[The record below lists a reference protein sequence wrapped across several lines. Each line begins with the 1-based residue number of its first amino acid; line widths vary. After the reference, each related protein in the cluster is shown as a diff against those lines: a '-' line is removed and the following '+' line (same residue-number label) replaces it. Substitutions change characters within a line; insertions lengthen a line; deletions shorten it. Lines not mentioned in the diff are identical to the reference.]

1 MRAVRASCFRRRV
14 ASHPSREGS
23 ERSMTIASG
32 CMTWAIWTA
41 LTPSPATRT
50 RMPCAAKYD
59 AYISRSARLSS
70 AISTR
75 PSRGVRAVGLLF
87 DGSPDDRLRPY
98 LRTRHPLCSRLRE
111 GGGSGVEVTSSG
123 RAPAYA
129 PTITERGG
137 VAGRRSAPDEGRD
150 RSGEVERIDGLRQK
164 RLEAKGDHSF
174 GVVTIP
180 VRGDRD
186 RRDAAALV
194 RLQSAKL
201 LDEPEPVLGGHRQV
215 RDNRV
220 QTDRLDNGQCVA
232 RGPRL
237 EDVGSALL
245 QRGAEEFKRVVV
257 IVHDQDVNVV
267 EIRTILNHCSY
278 HQWMPPCGC
287 FALEAGLLDEAESAL
302 V

>member
-1 MRAVRASCFRRRV
+1 MIRRPPRSTLFPYTTLFR
-14 ASHPSREGS
+14 S
-23 ERSMTIASG
+23 
-32 CMTWAIWTA
+32 
-41 LTPSPATRT
+41 
-50 RMPCAAKYD
+50 
-59 AYISRSARLSS
+59 
-70 AISTR
+70 
-75 PSRGVRAVGLLF
+75 
-87 DGSPDDRLRPY
+87 
-98 LRTRHPLCSRLRE
+98 
-111 GGGSGVEVTSSG
+111 
-123 RAPAYA
+123 
-129 PTITERGG
+129 
-137 VAGRRSAPDEGRD
+137 EGRD

-215 RDNRV
+215 RDDRV

-257 IVHDQDVNVV
+257 IVDDQDVNVV

-278 HQWMPPCGC
+278 HQWMPPCGY